1 MNQKPKSILP
11 PDLNGGLLLISCKR
25 GGGKTYF
32 ASAVENPKLVFFADF
47 EEKAQSVNEQLKF
60 GKYIQPTVEASVRG
74 TDPQYIWDSFQKHV
88 TEIETGQYTT
98 AVIDN
103 VPYLEQA
110 LQAEARRDLKTYV
123 KQFGLNLANV
133 EAGRY
138 GGISAV
144 VNNLINAK
152 ITQPLRQ
159 KGIKLIVVTS
169 QVTPRWGGGGI
180 IFNKFAA
187 KGANRWSELSVCT
200 LILVPGE
207 NSPVP
212 SAIVLKE
219 QLGKISYDEETGEFE
234 IVRRLPYRLPVAT
247 FRAIKDYL
255 VTPADLK
262 NPKPGEMF
270 TRDEIDPYLEELT
283 SEQISFTLQVM
294 EATRKEEQETA
305 ELERTLLAQSNIEQ
319 VAHAKELRE
328 VNKMSLPAIAKEMSL
343 SVAEVSLLL
352 S

>member
-1 MNQKPKSILP
+1 MSSIV
-11 PDLNGGLLLISCKR
+11 D
-25 GGGKTYF
+25 
-32 ASAVENPKLVFFADF
+32 
-47 EEKAQSVNEQLKF
+47 
-60 GKYIQPTVEASVRG
+60 
-74 TDPQYIWDSFQKHV
+74 
-88 TEIETGQYTT
+88 GQFTT

-103 VPYLEQA
+103 VTYLEQA
-110 LQAEARRDLKTYV
+110 LQSEARRDLKTYV

-138 GGISAV
+138 GGINAV

-159 KGIKLIVVTS
+159 KGIKLIIVTS
-169 QVTPRWGGGGI
+169 QVTPRWGSGAI

-200 LILVPGE
+200 LILIPGE
-207 NSPVP
+207 NSPTP

-219 QLGKISYDEETGEFE
+219 QLGKISYDDEKGEFE
-234 IVRRLPYRLPVAT
+234 IVRRLPYRLPIAT
-247 FRAIKDYL
+247 FHAIKEYL
-255 VTPADLK
+255 VHPADLK

-270 TRDEIDPYLEELT
+270 TREEIDPYLEELT

-294 EATRKEEQETA
+294 EATRKEEQEAA
-305 ELERTLLAQSNIEQ
+305 EMERTLLAQANTEL
-319 VAHAKELRE
+319 VARAKELRE
-328 VNKMSLPAIAKEMSL
+328 VQKMSLPAIAKEL
-343 SVAEVSLLL
+343 GVAVPEVSLLL